1 MNHNTSDT
9 KQILATNCI
18 ARKRKRRRLVVA
30 GLVIAALAYSV
41 FNILQS
47 STRLSPQWNGH
58 SLNNRQ
64 KEPWKDLKYLMDPAH
79 SPRLRHFSDMDA
91 FPVPAFHGCRRTG
104 LCKFSNVCFS
114 PEDGMLVFEVPGLES
129 SSNTSSA
136 SNAGMWHESS
146 RDVTLPRKIRRIP
159 HSIYSKLTNV
169 HFAKS
174 MYVLNCWRQH
184 AASDNPA
191 HLLMGYGKLFVASS
205 GYYKEQEQDPLD
217 TYDMIVYH
225 QCPVPW
231 WPWAQLVD
239 SLINKHAVLSGT
251 INITLAGDINE
262 ARIFVP
268 GSRKMLA
275 NPMPNDVVICG
286 ERVFQEPFSVAKY
299 FGSNNPTVIKKWQDW
314 LTKQQ
319 RNHVP
324 NSLVKNQLAG
334 ERGLTCPRNLR
345 FAMWKRTEGSALR
358 LLTNENDIRHLV
370 GEFSDH
376 PLSIVTANANTPP
389 EEQISVF
396 RSFDI
401 LITPH
406 GSHLANMIF
415 ARRHSVFIEVA
426 AVFYDEAPLTN
437 GAAFAAKWILSLG
450 HAATNEKL
458 SEKMVLCLHRD
469 KSVNGTCPHHLRGQF
484 IQSNLIVNTTILRHD
499 IESAVAK
506 LCGRSGDLRHNN
518 AT

>member
-1 MNHNTSDT
+1 
-9 KQILATNCI
+9 
-18 ARKRKRRRLVVA
+18 
-30 GLVIAALAYSV
+30 
-41 FNILQS
+41 
-47 STRLSPQWNGH
+47 
-58 SLNNRQ
+58 
-64 KEPWKDLKYLMDPAH
+64 
-79 SPRLRHFSDMDA
+79 
-91 FPVPAFHGCRRTG
+91 
-104 LCKFSNVCFS
+104 
-114 PEDGMLVFEVPGLES
+114 
-129 SSNTSSA
+129 
-136 SNAGMWHESS
+136 
-146 RDVTLPRKIRRIP
+146 
-159 HSIYSKLTNV
+159 
-169 HFAKS
+169 
-174 MYVLNCWRQH
+174 
-184 AASDNPA
+184 
-191 HLLMGYGKLFVASS
+191 
-205 GYYKEQEQDPLD
+205 
-217 TYDMIVYH
+217 
-225 QCPVPW
+225 
-231 WPWAQLVD
+231 
-239 SLINKHAVLSGT
+239 
-251 INITLAGDINE
+251 
-262 ARIFVP
+262 
-268 GSRKMLA
+268 
-275 NPMPNDVVICG
+275 
-286 ERVFQEPFSVAKY
+286 
-299 FGSNNPTVIKKWQDW
+299 
-314 LTKQQ
+314 
-319 RNHVP
+319 
-324 NSLVKNQLAG
+324 
-334 ERGLTCPRNLR
+334 
-345 FAMWKRTEGSALR
+345 MWKRTEGSALR